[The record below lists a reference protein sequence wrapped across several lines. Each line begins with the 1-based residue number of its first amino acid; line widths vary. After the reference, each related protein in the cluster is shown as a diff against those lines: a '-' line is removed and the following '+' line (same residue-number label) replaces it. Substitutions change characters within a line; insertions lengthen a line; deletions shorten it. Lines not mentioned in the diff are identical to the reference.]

1 MVRGLFHIAGDPLDR
16 PVDIR
21 SLDLDLVGLG
31 RLNLQRLVDQIA
43 EHLLAQLIKLVGRN
57 LTAIGDRQELQALI
71 DVRLGDH
78 IAIHDRRRLD
88 D

>member
-1 MVRGLFHIAGDPLDR
+1 MVGSLFHVPGDALDG

-43 EHLLAQLIKLVGRN
+43 QHLLPQLVELVGGN
-57 LTAIGDRQELQALI
+57 LTAIGDRQELQTLI
-71 DVRLGDH
+71 NIGLRDH
-78 IAIHDRRRLD
+78 VAIHDRRRLD